1 MARARNIKPSFFTNE
16 VLGTEDP
23 FVGLLF
29 IGLWCLADKNGILE
43 NRPARIKAELFP
55 YRDKFNVNRYLTV
68 LQRTNHVLLYTCNG
82 KDYIKVVNFEKH
94 QHPHHTE
101 KLCKL
106 SLTPLSNGYTPSD
119 SLIPDSLIPDSNVD
133 SLRESSSPTAKTIP
147 PCPVQK
153 ILDTY
158 HRVLPTLTRVVAM
171 NDTRRKMLSTRW
183 RELYEA
189 GDFETQD
196 GGVETFESYFLMVKD
211 SQFLMGKANG
221 ANGRK
226 PFMADFE
233 WLIRPQ
239 NFLKVIEGKYHGNA

>member
-1 MARARNIKPSFFTNE
+1 LPRYAIKDWKTFQHFKDRTPPWIKLYRHLLDDPDWHALDGDASKLL
-16 VLGTEDP
+16 VMLWLIASEDETHS
-23 FVGLLF
+23 GLLPDERK
-29 IGLWCLADKNGILE
+29 LAFRL
-43 NRPARIKAELFP
+43 RISETKLIQSLNKLSHWLIQ
-55 YRDKFNVNRYLTV
+55 DDIKTISTRYL
-68 LQRTNHVLLYTCNG
+68 
-82 KDYIKVVNFEKH
+82 DDAPE
-94 QHPHHTE
+94 TE
-101 KLCKL
+101 
-106 SLTPLSNGYTPSD
+106 TETETETEF
-119 SLIPDSLIPDSNVD
+119 D

>member
-1 MARARNIKPSFFTNE
+1 VHLSNEEDICFRRLLDYYYDTEAPIPKETEWVSRRLRVGYDAVMTVLSEFFIETENGWKHARCDEEIAAYRALSE
-16 VLGTEDP
+16 Q
-23 FVGLLF
+23 
-29 IGLWCLADKNGILE
+29 
-43 NRPARIKAELFP
+43 ARI
-55 YRDKFNVNRYLTV
+55 
-68 LQRTNHVLLYTCNG
+68 NG
-82 KDYIKVVNFEKH
+82 KLGGRPKKTKRKPDGNRMA
-94 QHPHHTE
+94 TE
-101 KLCKL
+101 PKANQEPIT
-106 SLTPLSNGYTPSD
+106 SNQEPLKDN
-119 SLIPDSLIPDSNVD
+119 